1 MYQDGDDVRP
11 VILPRRVGL
20 LDFEQLQGA
29 SAGVAQLAGGSTTA
43 EARAVTVAAP
53 LQCHS

>member
-20 LDFEQLQGA
+20 LDFEQLQGSSA
-29 SAGVAQLAGGSTTA
+29 SVAQLAGGSTTA
-43 EARAVTVAAP
+43 EAGAVTVAAP